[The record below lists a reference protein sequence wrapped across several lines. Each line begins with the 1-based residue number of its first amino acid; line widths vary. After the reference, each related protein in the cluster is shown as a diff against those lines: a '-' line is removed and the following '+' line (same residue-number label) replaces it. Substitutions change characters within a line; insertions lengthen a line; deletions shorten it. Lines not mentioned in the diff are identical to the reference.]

1 MSRMHEE
8 IFKSQLF
15 TDRPSISQL
24 TICRTDSI
32 THRQKFNKTFFFHES
47 SEHLPMCWSLQR
59 IGGISSRS
67 CRRQSAFLHAHLGD
81 KFTVVRGPLICRPVI
96 SSLTTTQHFWLPGR
110 RSCGGLGFPL
120 SVPC

>member
-1 MSRMHEE
+1 M
-8 IFKSQLF
+8 
-15 TDRPSISQL
+15 
-24 TICRTDSI
+24 
-32 THRQKFNKTFFFHES
+32 KTFLNLNYLRIDLPLASSPSAVPIRLLIDRNSIKLFFYFHES
-47 SEHLPMCWSLQR
+47 SEHLPVCWSLQR